1 MFSLPSEL
9 EAFQTKV
16 RTFARER
23 IAPVA
28 AEIDLIAE
36 YPKAIH
42 QLLVREGYLR
52 IVSAPASGSTRF
64 LARAILIEEL
74 AYASAAVSMI
84 PMVNELGCTPIQ
96 LFGTNSQKAQILE
109 GVASGTQF
117 ASYGL
122 TEPQAGSDVAALE
135 CKAERTGKDWIVTGE
150 KSWICNVRQPGF
162 CVVFARTGA
171 SDTRDALSAFIV
183 PTDDKGFEVIS
194 AEPTLGLRGSPT
206 YNFRLNGVRVPADRV
221 LGNPGDGF
229 RIAMMT
235 LNHTRPAVAA
245 QALGIARAAYDAA
258 LEHARTRRTF
268 GRPLIDHQAVGFM
281 LADMHMRIRATR
293 HLVYEANL
301 LLGERIGGDPVASST
316 AKCFASD
323 TAMQVVVDA
332 VQIFGGDGYSKNHPV
347 ERFFRDAKVT
357 QIYEGTNQI
366 QRMVIAR
373 KLATTTSVGH

>member
-9 EAFQTKV
+9 EAFQSRV

-28 AEIDLIAE
+28 SEIDRTAE

-42 QLLVREGYLR
+42 QLLVQEGYLR
-52 IVSAPASGSTRF
+52 IVSTPASGPNRF
-64 LARAILIEEL
+64 LKRAILIEEI

-84 PMVNELGCTPIQ
+84 PMVNELGCTPVQ
-96 LFGTNSQKAQILE
+96 LFGTDGQKAHTLE
-109 GVASGTQF
+109 GVASGTLY

-122 TEPQAGSDVAALE
+122 TEPQAGSDVAALQ
-135 CKAERTGKDWIVTGE
+135 CKAEKSGKDWIISGE

-171 SDTRDALSAFIV
+171 NDARDTLTAFIV
-183 PTDDKGFEVIS
+183 PTDAKGFEVIG
-194 AEPTLGLRGSPT
+194 AEPTLGLLGSPT
-206 YNFRLNGVRVPADRV
+206 YNFRLNGVRVPADRI

-268 GRPLIDHQAVGFM
+268 GLPLIDHQAVGFM
-281 LADMHMRIRATR
+281 LADMHMRIRAAR

-301 LLGERIGGDPVASST
+301 LLGEKLGGDPVASST

-323 TAMQVVVDA
+323 TAMQVAVDA

-373 KLATTTSVGH
+373 KLATAKAGEH